1 MPRNVII
8 SAAITGSIHTPTMSP
23 YLPITPEQIAGEAID
38 AARAGAAAVHIHARN
53 PENGMPSPDLNLF
66 YPDFQDRGCHHP
78 VRTRIISDTWENGI
92 KDWDKLGII

>member
-38 AARAGAAAVHIHARN
+38 AAKAGTAAVHIHGA
-53 PENGMPSPDLNLF
+53 ES
-66 YPDFQDRGCHHP
+66 
-78 VRTRIISDTWENGI
+78 
-92 KDWDKLGII
+92 